1 MTSAVSLL
9 NAERL
14 LAGNTGVSGNSARLA
29 AFLARQALEDLV
41 DERCN
46 ALGVHAP
53 DASMRSKLVILR
65 ALDAVERADAA
76 ALAWNRLSS
85 VCHHHAYELPP
96 AQSEVRRLANVVE
109 QLLAK
114 TPALSAERH
123 DTGP

>member
-14 LAGNTGVSGNSARLA
+14 LAGNTGGSGNSARLA

-85 VCHHHAYELPP
+85 VCHHHAYELAPTV
-96 AQSEVRRLANVVE
+96 AEVHHLCGLVAV
-109 QLLAK
+109 LL
-114 TPALSAERH
+114 ERPS
-123 DTGP
+123 G